1 VTLTIGIPT
10 IIFLVI
16 LQSTIVSRLNLS
28 FGSTDIVMLVL
39 IALGLQQNTKR
50 TILWFAIGGSMMA
63 IFSAIPLMYPLIP
76 YIIISLI
83 IDYLKKRIWKIPL
96 LLMILV
102 SFVGTVICNSMAFVI
117 ISITRVPLPIT
128 ESINSV
134 ILPSVA
140 LNIVLGIPIFLL
152 VRDWSKWLNPR
163 DEE

>member
-16 LQSTIVSRLNLS
+16 LQSTIVSRINLS

-39 IALGLQQNTKR
+39 IALGLQPNTKR
-50 TILWFAIGGSMMA
+50 TILWFTIGGALMA

-83 IDYLKKRIWKIPL
+83 IDYLRKRIWKIPL
-96 LLMILV
+96 LLMLLI
-102 SFVGTVICNSMAFVI
+102 SFLGTVICYLIAFVI
-117 ISITRVPLPIT
+117 ISITRVPLPLI
-128 ESINSV
+128 ESIYRV

-140 LNIVLGIPIFLL
+140 LNIIIGIPIFLL

-163 DEE
+163 DDE

>member
-1 VTLTIGIPT
+1 
-10 IIFLVI
+10 
-16 LQSTIVSRLNLS
+16 
-28 FGSTDIVMLVL
+28 
-39 IALGLQQNTKR
+39 
-50 TILWFAIGGSMMA
+50 MA

>member
-1 VTLTIGIPT
+1 MTFTIGIPT

-28 FGSTDIVMLVL
+28 FGLTDIVMLVL
-39 IALGLQQNTKR
+39 IALGLQQNTKH
-50 TILWFAIGGSMMA
+50 TLLWFSIGGALMA

-102 SFVGTVICNSMAFVI
+102 SFVGTVICNLVAFVI

-128 ESINSV
+128 ETINSV
-134 ILPSVA
+134 ILPSIA
-140 LNIVLGIPIFLL
+140 LNIAIGIPIFIL